1 MQCSL
6 ISGYFHNF
14 TEERTTML
22 KVFPDD
28 NLGSTAHDRKKE
40 QEKGIHMTP
49 TAIISSILML
59 ALLKCGNVFVLRAD
73 TSRVGIDVTLIQDGR
88 LHDNEQDEREVMY
101 SPRMEEAPS
110 GAPIGKK
117 CRKKRL
123 TTVET
128 RLDVLEVSLEE
139 LYQGQQRLLRV
150 ESSQEEAE
158 SRIKKVESQ
167 VDRLTEDTK
176 DSIRHLHEVVAELT
190 AKVMC

>member
-59 ALLKCGNVFVLRAD
+59 ALLKFV
-73 TSRVGIDVTLIQDGR
+73 
-88 LHDNEQDEREVMY
+88 Y

-117 CRKKRL
+117 CHKKRL

-128 RLDVLEVSLEE
+128 RFDVLEVSLEE